1 MVPARRL
8 TVRGQPRGGDAA
20 ARHGHHH
27 RCDGGDG
34 GDDGDDGNGFGR
46 RGDHDGGCRHHDG
59 RPGGRIRRGTWTV
72 DTSVGE
78 FSFEDST
85 GTFVGFRVEEELSS
99 IGSTTAVG
107 RTPTVTGEI
116 MFDGTT
122 LSAATIEAD
131 MTAISTNE
139 SRRDDNVQ
147 SAMETDQFPTATF
160 VLTQPIDLSD
170 AVNTGVATRIEATGD
185 LTIHGVTTP
194 VTLPLDAQLVD
205 GTIVVVGSLDIA
217 LSTYGVEA
225 PTAPIVVSVSDQAVV
240 EFQLF
245 FAQA

>member
-1 MVPARRL
+1 M
-8 TVRGQPRGGDAA
+8 Q
-20 ARHGHHH
+20 
-27 RCDGGDG
+27 
-34 GDDGDDGNGFGR
+34 
-46 RGDHDGGCRHHDG
+46 
-59 RPGGRIRRGTWTV
+59 
-72 DTSVGE
+72 
-78 FSFEDST
+78 
-85 GTFVGFRVEEELSS
+85 EELSS